1 MYTFAAKQG
10 CLLASSPFDSIISA
24 VFFSLFFLFAAPTH
38 CELLRK
44 LQVSSQSVPRPRL
57 PVVWR
62 EVVGKEER
70 KEVWRWRLWWEG
82 GGGGGSMVLFFLFFQ
97 QQRRLLCCL
106 WRLFFFCVSGDNLFS
121 AEAIHPGVEHRRPS
135 RRKIMRRQQHRGE
148 LSPCGW
154 LPSAPP
160 PPPPAAAAA
169 APSPLPHSLPLSV
182 HLNR

>member
-1 MYTFAAKQG
+1 MYTFAAKHG

-24 VFFSLFFLFAAPTH
+24 APPFFLFAAPTH

-44 LQVSSQSVPRPRL
+44 LQVSSQSVPRPCL
-57 PVVWR
+57 PGVWR
-62 EVVGKEER
+62 EAGWRGRGVEGMAVVGG
-70 KEVWRWRLWWEG
+70 WG
-82 GGGGGSMVLFFLFFQ
+82 GVHGAFFTPFFQ

-121 AEAIHPGVEHRRPS
+121 AAAIHPGVEHRRPS

-148 LSPCGW
+148 LSPRGW

-160 PPPPAAAAA
+160 PPPPPPAAA

>member
-1 MYTFAAKQG
+1 MAA
-10 CLLASSPFDSIISA
+10 
-24 VFFSLFFLFAAPTH
+24 V
-38 CELLRK
+38 
-44 LQVSSQSVPRPRL
+44 
-57 PVVWR
+57 
-62 EVVGKEER
+62 VVGR
-70 KEVWRWRLWWEG
+70 EG
-82 GGGGGSMVLFFLFFQ
+82 GPMVLFFFQ
-97 QQRRLLCCL
+97 QQRRLPCCL

-148 LSPCGW
+148 LSPRGW

-160 PPPPAAAAA
+160 PPAAA